1 MFCFH
6 TMAFKLRLNK
16 YPKFIFEHN
25 LEPQSRE
32 KLKVLSIHRSYL
44 IPSFLFLI
52 CSKLYTKQ
60 IQNYEPCIKCSTV
73 LKDLNYI
80 ILPLLHMIDSVK

>member
-32 KLKVLSIHRSYL
+32 KLKVLLIHRSYL
-44 IPSFLFLI
+44 IPSFLFDLF
-52 CSKLYTKQ
+52 
-60 IQNYEPCIKCSTV
+60 V